1 MIRTETSHLNS
12 IARSHAGM
20 SGKNNEDRFG
30 ISAYH
35 LDDDAKTPVLFAILS
50 DGIGGHRAGEVAA
63 EMVVDLVSQ
72 KVAESD
78 GFNPTS
84 TLKQAIVHASQEVY
98 VRSQKESGRKGMG
111 ATVVCAWIIGKKLY
125 TAFVGD
131 SRIYLV
137 RNGTIQQLTK
147 DHSWIQEAIESGI
160 ITPEQ
165 AVGHPNAHVIRR
177 YVGSPK
183 PPEVDFRLRL
193 DEIESGEGT
202 ISNQGM
208 SLNPNDRLLLC
219 SDGLTDLVSD
229 DEILQM
235 IQDYPADMAVDR
247 LIQLA
252 NQRGGHDNIT
262 IITIRVPEGAF
273 AEKKPTPK
281 KRVLLPFR
289 SLGIGCLSVILVAAI
304 AAAGFFGWRWFTNRT
319 DNTPTQE
326 IPSQPGIIETTDLLT
341 TRIPPPTDYPSPA
354 PSLTATKRDLLAPT
368 SESGPASN
376 IPPPPDSSMS
386 PVPTN
391 TQTMTLTPTATATL
405 QPSQTFTPEP

>member
-1 MIRTETSHLNS
+1 MIRTEKSHLNS
-12 IARSHAGM
+12 VARSHAGM

-30 ISAYH
+30 ISAYQ
-35 LDDDAKTPVLFAILS
+35 LNDTARTPVLFAILS

-72 KVAESD
+72 IVAESD
-78 GFNPTS
+78 GENPTS
-84 TLKQAIVHASQEVY
+84 TMQSAIVHASQEVY
-98 VRSQKESGRKGMG
+98 ERSQQEVGRKGMG
-111 ATVVCAWIIGKKLY
+111 ATVACAWIIGKKLY

-131 SRIYLV
+131 SRIYLI
-137 RNGTIQQLTK
+137 RDGTIQQLTR

-183 PPEVDFRLRL
+183 PPEVDFRLIL
-193 DEIESGEGT
+193 NENEDSEQSIG
-202 ISNQGM
+202 NQGTT
-208 SLNPNDRLLLC
+208 LKINDRLILC

-235 IQDYPADMAVDR
+235 LQEYPADMAVDR

-262 IITIRVPEGAF
+262 IIAIRVPEGAF
-273 AEKKPTPK
+273 AEKREEPR
-281 KRVLLPFR
+281 KRAALPLRQF
-289 SLGIGCLSVILVAAI
+289 GIGCLSVLLVAAL

-319 DNTPTQE
+319 DNIPTQGS
-326 IPSQPGIIETTDLLT
+326 PAQPGIIETTDLLT
-341 TRIPPPTDYPSPA
+341 TRIPPPTEYPSPL
-354 PSLTATKRDLLAPT
+354 PSLTATRRLLSPSAT
-368 SESGPASN
+368 SSGPESN
-376 IPPPPDSSMS
+376 IPPPPNSSMS
-386 PVPTN
+386 PIPTN
-391 TQTMTLTPTATATL
+391 TQTATLTPTNTATI
-405 QPSQTFTPEP
+405 QPSQTPTP